1 MVISVID
8 AFISQLLSHL
18 PLLLFL
24 LSFWAALIVGA
35 KIQERW
41 GEARRNSL
49 VSLFSNLQTFNQ
61 TLDEFSDPKMMAES
75 ALADTL
81 TGLGARYGLLLL
93 DGEAREDLS
102 YTSAYGFSKS
112 AVKELS
118 QDAMRAYLVS
128 SAKRWGNLLTVADLG
143 AEELET
149 SSFGSEF
156 REFIAIMKK
165 EGLRSLLIIGLATQK
180 GPYGA
185 LLAGRRKRE
194 DFKPQE
200 LNLAAVIANQVNA
213 ALHNWSLARERER
226 QDKYLRSL
234 HLVGRAMR
242 ESFDLHE
249 QVATLRHNMT
259 DLLPGCEFALAV
271 QDLPRGPLETAVPFE
286 HSRGAGSAVGM
297 EASWLE
303 KEVARTRTPLLISEN
318 WQWARYPSSFAPGA
332 SPIPTWCGVP
342 VTFSDGCKGVLSVAN
357 FERERAITA
366 QQLDLICVLAN
377 EAAGAFENARAFQR
391 EQRRA
396 SHLALLNEIGRRAT
410 SVLNTEELLPNTCN
424 QVRKA
429 FGHDWARIEVWDRKS
444 DELVVQAEAGY
455 GKELV
460 GHRTPLGKGLSGAAA
475 ERGEPVVANFDP
487 SQPEHFLLAPNVRSG
502 VSLPLAYQDELLGVL
517 TLESRRD
524 QAFSSQDVL
533 TLKTLADQLSIALR
547 NARAFQNAL
556 EEAITD
562 GLTGL
567 KTHRYFMEA
576 LERELGRAQ
585 RSGHPFAVIMMDLD
599 RFKLVND
606 QHGHLEGDRVLR
618 LVAKLLNDQLRQSSV
633 LARYGGDEFSL
644 LLPDTTEAQAQH
656 AAERLRKSIEKE
668 PLLAKHH
675 VTASFGV
682 AVYPQHGATHKQIL
696 QVADTGMYLAK
707 HEEGNRVRGAM
718 PVPHDVQVEAYLDV
732 EFKRKFSTG
741 PEAFNEILTHLE
753 RAVSADGEVRV
764 VDAVTS
770 LARAID
776 LSDHYTRDHGQ
787 AVSRVAAQIA
797 RQMHLPD
804 EEVAEIRRAGILH
817 DIGKIGVPHK
827 ILYKPAPLTVEEYAV
842 MQGHSV
848 NGQRILEPLKVGV
861 AHRIGLI
868 LRHHH
873 EMFDGR
879 GYPDHLRGHGIPLG
893 ARILTLADSF
903 DTMVSER
910 AYKKALSLED
920 AILELLRC
928 KETHFDPEVVQAFLR
943 SLETYGDPRG
953 NTVWDHE
960 ENAAPAEIVNWVND
974 GKLIGQRSSE

>member
-18 PLLLFL
+18 LLLSFL
-24 LSFWAALIVGA
+24 LSFWVALIVGA

-49 VSLFSNLQTFNQ
+49 VNLFSNLQTFNQ
-61 TLDEFSDPKMMAES
+61 TLDEYSDPKMMAES

-81 TGLGARYGLLLL
+81 VALGASHGLLLL
-93 DGEAREDLS
+93 EGEAGEGLS
-102 YTSAYGFSKS
+102 HTSAYGLS
-112 AVKELS
+112 ASVVEELS
-118 QDAMRAYLVS
+118 VGAMRAYLAL
-128 SAKRWGNLLTVADLG
+128 SAKRWGNLLTVADLE
-143 AEELET
+143 AEELDA

-156 REFIAIMKK
+156 REFMALMKK
-165 EGLRSLLIIGLATQK
+165 EGLRSLLIMGLATQN
-180 GPYGA
+180 GPYGT
-185 LLAGRRKRE
+185 LVAGRRKRE
-194 DFKPQE
+194 AFKPEE

-213 ALHNWSLARERER
+213 ALYNWSLVHEKER

-259 DLLPGCEFALAV
+259 DLLPGCEFALAL
-271 QDLPRGPLETAVPFE
+271 QDSPEGPLETAVPFE
-286 HSRGAGSAVGM
+286 HCSDAGSAAGT

-318 WQWARYPSSFAPGA
+318 WQWARYPLSFAPGA
-332 SPIPTWCGVP
+332 PPMRTWCGVP

-357 FERERAITA
+357 LERERAITA

-410 SVLNTEELLPNTCN
+410 SVLNTEELLPNICN

-429 FGHDWARIEVWDRKS
+429 FGHDWARIEVLDRKS
-444 DELVVQAEAGY
+444 DELMVQAEAGY

-460 GHRTPLGKGLSGAAA
+460 GHRTPLGRGLSGAAA
-475 ERGEPVVANFDP
+475 ERGEPVVANFDT
-487 SQPEHFLLAPNVRSG
+487 SKPEHSMLAPNVRSG
-502 VSLPLAYQDELLGVL
+502 VSLPLSYQDELLGVL

-644 LLPDTTEAQAQH
+644 LLPDTNEEQAQY
-656 AAERLRKSIEKE
+656 AAERLRKIIEKE

-718 PVPHDVQVEAYLDV
+718 PVPHYVQVEAYLDV

-753 RAVSADGEVRV
+753 KAVSADGEVRV

-817 DIGKIGVPHK
+817 DIGKIGVPESVLK
-827 ILYKPAPLTVEEYAV
+827 KPSLYTSEEFAV
-842 MQGHSV
+842 MKTHTVLGEK
-848 NGQRILEPLKVGV
+848 ILEPLKVRAIQAIRSIV
-861 AHRIGLI
+861 RN
-868 LRHHH
+868 HH
-873 EMFDGR
+873 EMVNGK
-879 GYPDHLRGHGIPLG
+879 GYPDGLRGDNIPLG
-893 ARILTLADSF
+893 ARIVTVADSF
-903 DTMVSER
+903 DAMVSYR
-910 AYKKALSLED
+910 YKSPLSRVEAIEELRRCSGSQFDPHIVEAFLLSLEM
-920 AILELLRC
+920 
-928 KETHFDPEVVQAFLR
+928 V
-943 SLETYGDPRG
+943 GDPRRL
-953 NTVWDHE
+953 
-960 ENAAPAEIVNWVND
+960 PALKDTRVN
-974 GKLIGQRSSE
+974 

>member
-1 MVISVID
+1 MIITVID
-8 AFISQLLSHL
+8 TFISQLLSHL
-18 PLLLFL
+18 LLLSFL
-24 LSFWAALIVGA
+24 LSFLAALIAGA

-49 VSLFSNLQTFNQ
+49 VSLFSDLQTFNQ
-61 TLDEFSDPKMMAES
+61 TLDEFSDPKKMAEA

-81 TGLGARYGLLLL
+81 IALGARHGLLLL
-93 DGEAREDLS
+93 EGEAGEGLS
-102 YTSAYGFSKS
+102 HTIAYGLSKS
-112 AVKELS
+112 AVQELS
-118 QDAMRAYLVS
+118 VDGMRTYLAS

-143 AEELET
+143 ARELEA

-156 REFIAIMKK
+156 RDFMAIMKK
-165 EGLRSLLIIGLATQK
+165 EGLGSLLIIGLATQK
-180 GPYGA
+180 GPYGT
-185 LLAGRRKRE
+185 LVAGRWKRE
-194 DFKPQE
+194 AFKPEE

-213 ALHNWSLARERER
+213 ALHNWSLVHERAR
-226 QDKYLRSL
+226 QDKSLRSL

-249 QVATLRHNMT
+249 QVAILQHNMM

-271 QDLPRGPLETAVPFE
+271 QDSPKGPLETAVPFE
-286 HSRGAGSAVGM
+286 HCADAGLVVGM
-297 EASWLE
+297 EASGLE
-303 KEVARTRTPLLISEN
+303 REVARTRTPLLIAEN
-318 WQWARYPSSFAPGA
+318 WQWARYPSSFALGTP
-332 SPIPTWCGVP
+332 PIRTWCGVP

-366 QQLDLICVLAN
+366 RQLDLICVLAN

-396 SHLALLNEIGRRAT
+396 SHLALLNEIGRGVT
-410 SVLNTEELLPNTCN
+410 SVLNTEELLPNICN

-429 FGHDWARIEVWDRKS
+429 FGHDWARLEVLDRKT

-460 GHRTPLGKGLSGAAA
+460 GRRTPLGRGLSGAAA
-475 ERGEPVVANFDP
+475 ERGEPVAVNFDP
-487 SQPEHFLLAPNVRSG
+487 SEPEHSVLAPNVRSG

-547 NARAFQNAL
+547 NARAFQSAL

-585 RSGHPFAVIMMDLD
+585 RSGRPFAVIMMDLD

-618 LVAKLLNDQLRQSSV
+618 LVAKLLSDQLRQSSV

-644 LLPDTTEAQAQH
+644 LLPDTTEEQARY

-668 PLLAKHH
+668 PLLASHH
-675 VTASFGV
+675 VTASFGI
-682 AVYPQHGATHKQIL
+682 AVYPQDGATHKQIL

-707 HEEGNRVRGAM
+707 HEQGNRVRGAM
-718 PVPHDVQVEAYLDV
+718 PVPRNVQVEAYLDV

-753 RAVSADGEVRV
+753 KAVSADGEVRV

-804 EEVAEIRRAGILH
+804 EEVAEIRCAGILH
-817 DIGKIGVPHK
+817 DIGKLGIPHT
-827 ILYKPAPLTVEEYAV
+827 ILSKPAPLTVEEYAV

-861 AHRIGLI
+861 AQRIGLI

-873 EMFDGR
+873 EKFDGC
-879 GYPDHLRGHGIPLG
+879 GYPDHLKGHEIPLG

-910 AYKKALSLED
+910 AYKKALSLEE

-928 KETHFDPEVVQAFLR
+928 RETHFDPELVQAFLK

-960 ENAAPAEIVNWVND
+960 ENVALEEIVQWVSEA
-974 GKLIGQRSSE
+974 KLLSKGR

>member
-1 MVISVID
+1 MLITVMDTI
-8 AFISQLLSHL
+8 ISQMSSHL
-18 PLLLFL
+18 LFLSFL
-24 LSFWAALIVGA
+24 LSFIAALIAGA

-61 TLDEFSDPKMMAES
+61 TLDEYSDPKTMAEG

-81 TGLGARYGLLLL
+81 IALGARHGLLLL
-93 DGEAREDLS
+93 EGEAGAGLS
-102 YTSAYGFSKS
+102 HTSAYGLSKS
-112 AVKELS
+112 AVKELLV
-118 QDAMRAYLVS
+118 DGMRTYLAS

-143 AEELET
+143 AEELEA
-149 SSFGSEF
+149 SPFGSEF
-156 REFIAIMKK
+156 GEFMAIMKK
-165 EGLRSLLIIGLATQK
+165 EGLGSLLIMGLATQK
-180 GPYGA
+180 GPYGT
-185 LLAGRRKRE
+185 LVAGRRKRE
-194 DFKPQE
+194 VFKPEE

-213 ALHNWSLARERER
+213 ALHNWSLVHERER

-242 ESFDLHE
+242 ESFDLRE
-249 QVATLRHNMT
+249 QVAILRHNMA

-271 QDLPRGPLETAVPFE
+271 QNSPKGPLETAVPFE
-286 HSRGAGSAVGM
+286 QCSGAGSLAGM
-297 EASWLE
+297 EANWLE
-303 KEVARTRTPLLISEN
+303 KEVARTRTPLLIAEN
-318 WQWARYPSSFAPGA
+318 WQWARYPSSFAPGTP
-332 SPIPTWCGVP
+332 PIRTWCGVP

-357 FERERAITA
+357 FEHERAITA
-366 QQLDLICVLAN
+366 QQLDLVCVLAN

-410 SVLNTEELLPNTCN
+410 SVLNTEELLPNICN

-429 FGHDWARIEVWDRKS
+429 FGHNWARIEVWDRKS

-460 GHRTPLGKGLSGAAA
+460 GRRTPLGRGLSGVAA
-475 ERGEPVVANFDP
+475 ERGEPVVANLDP
-487 SQPEHFLLAPNVRSG
+487 SDPEHSMLAPHVRSG

-517 TLESRRD
+517 TLESHRD

-556 EEAITD
+556 EESITD

-585 RSGHPFAVIMMDLD
+585 RSGHPFGVIMMDLD

-644 LLPDTTEAQAQH
+644 LLPDTTEEQAQH

-668 PLLAKHH
+668 PLLASHH
-675 VTASFGV
+675 VTASFGI

-696 QVADTGMYLAK
+696 EVADTGMYLAK
-707 HEEGNRVRGAM
+707 HEQGNRVRGAM

-732 EFKRKFSTG
+732 ELKRKFSTG
-741 PEAFNEILTHLE
+741 PEAFNEVLTHVE
-753 RAVSADGEVRV
+753 KAVSADSEVRV

-797 RQMHLPD
+797 RQMRLSD

-817 DIGKIGVPHK
+817 DIGKIGIPHT
-827 ILYKPAPLTVEEYAV
+827 ILYKPAPLTVEEYTI

-861 AHRIGLI
+861 AQRIGLI

-873 EMFDGR
+873 EKFDGR
-879 GYPDHLRGHGIPLG
+879 GYPDRLKGHEIPLG

-928 KETHFDPEVVQAFLR
+928 REKHFDPELVQAFLK
-943 SLETYGDPRG
+943 SLENYGDPRG
-953 NTVWDHE
+953 NKVWDHE
-960 ENAAPAEIVNWVND
+960 ENLALEEIVNWVSE
-974 GKLIGQRSSE
+974 GKLFG